1 MTDSQIDVFLITG
14 FLGAGKTTV
23 LNHLLKVMQGQRNVV
38 IENEFGKAAVD
49 GSLITKSYSDLYELN
64 NGCICCSLDEEL
76 YDVLA
81 LLAYSEERPENLFI
95 ETTGVADAGA
105 VAAIFKREDVA
116 KVFRLR
122 KVICI
127 ADAENVE
134 DYLAETNE
142 TIRQIVTADLI
153 VINKT
158 SFVSE
163 EYLEKLKVLLSA
175 ANPFADLVLS
185 KDGSVALDILLR
197 GENYDMQR
205 LNAPETDFSNLNKHK
220 IVSVTYR
227 TENEFYKDYLL
238 HTLNVS
244 LMLHYSQ
251 IYRIKGFVKL
261 VGSNEKILLQS
272 TGRKLTLE
280 SHGEWETENPVS
292 QLVFIGIGLQTP
304 AIQRI
309 LRPAIR
315 TRSAKAKFL
324 GNDLSSSKI

>member
-1 MTDSQIDVFLITG
+1 MTDNQIDVFLITG

-23 LNHLLKVMQGQRNVV
+23 LNHLLKIMQGKRNVV

-81 LLAYSEERPENLFI
+81 MLAYSDVRPENLFI

-116 KVFRLR
+116 KVFRLK

-134 DYLAETNE
+134 DYLSETNE

-153 VINKT
+153 IINKT
-158 SFVSE
+158 GFVSK
-163 EYLEKLKVLLSA
+163 EYLEKLKGLMYA

-185 KDGSVALDILLR
+185 SDGSVGSDILLR
-197 GENYDMQR
+197 GESYDMER
-205 LNAPETDFSNLNKHK
+205 LNTPETDFSGINKHK
-220 IVSVTYR
+220 IVSVTYK

-280 SHGEWETENPVS
+280 SHGVWETENPVS

-315 TRSAKAKFL
+315 TVGAKAKL
-324 GNDLSSSKI
+324 LANATTKNA

>member
-1 MTDSQIDVFLITG
+1 MADSIIDVFLITG

-23 LNHLLKVMQGQRNVV
+23 LNHILAGMQGSRNVV

-76 YDVLA
+76 YDVLS
-81 LLAYSEERPENLFI
+81 LLAYSEQRPDNLFI

-134 DYLAETNE
+134 DYLDETNE

-158 SFVSE
+158 GYVSV
-163 EYLEKLKVLLSA
+163 EYLEKLKGLMFT
-175 ANPFADLVLS
+175 ANPFADVMLS
-185 KDGSVALDILLR
+185 QNGEIDRAMLLA
-197 GENYDMQR
+197 GENYDMNR
-205 LNAPETDFSNLNKHK
+205 LDIPEADFSGINKHK
-220 IVSVTYR
+220 IVSVTYK
-227 TENEFYKDYLL
+227 TDNEFYKDYLL

-244 LMLHYSQ
+244 LMLHYKQ
-251 IYRIKGFVKL
+251 IYRIKGFIKL

-272 TGRKLTLE
+272 TGKKLTLE
-280 SHGEWETENPVS
+280 THGLWEEENPVS

-315 TRSAKAKFL
+315 TRKTKTAK
-324 GNDLSSSKI
+324 DMQS